1 MNLAHPEL
9 YFAEFLSKLEQR
21 RGSTAGNI
29 PKIDVKVGAGMK
41 PYELTLGRNVLWVGT
56 MNEDETTKSL
66 SDKVLDRATVIY
78 FPRPNKLSSR
88 PELKTLNSENRGSEL
103 PRQLWQD
110 WKMSR
115 VSFSDEEIGPYR
127 SFVEKINHHLSIVG
141 RAVGHR
147 VWQSI
152 EYYMANYPDVLA
164 NNGSAPEKMKAMHT
178 AFEDQIA
185 QKIMPKLRGI
195 DTRGSSLSKCLEPIR
210 GLIQDGVQGIPFDLL
225 TDFDRS
231 MELGYGQF
239 MWKSADYLKDRAES
253 EPS

>member
-1 MNLAHPEL
+1 M
-9 YFAEFLSKLEQR
+9 
-21 RGSTAGNI
+21 
-29 PKIDVKVGAGMK
+29 
-41 PYELTLGRNVLWVGT
+41 
-56 MNEDETTKSL
+56 
-66 SDKVLDRATVIY
+66 
-78 FPRPNKLSSR
+78 
-88 PELKTLNSENRGSEL
+88 
-103 PRQLWQD
+103 WQD

-164 NNGSAPEKMKAMHT
+164 NNSSAPEKMKAMHT